1 MAENVKGKSRLRKI
15 FGVIRTI
22 VIYLFFA
29 FCLASLAIAVTSKKD
44 TDGTV
49 TVFGRQMRIVVSPS
63 MEKCEATDVSGYEI
77 KDIRVKS
84 IVFIETV
91 PTEEKAATEWYGK
104 LKAGDVL
111 TFKYVYARQ
120 ETITHRIT
128 EITEKPAGGYV
139 IKLEGDNKNS
149 DTETLAQ
156 TIDTSLADSPNY
168 VVGKVTGQSY
178 VLGLLITALKS
189 PVGLVCIVIVPCS
202 IIVIFEIVRI
212 VGAVTEEK
220 KKKQLEQQAEKDR
233 ELEELRRRL
242 AELSGEREAEK
253 TQEEDREKK

>member
-84 IVFIETV
+84 MVFIETV

>member
-49 TVFGRQMRIVVSPS
+49 IVFGRQMRIVVSPS

-84 IVFIETV
+84 MVFIETV